1 MLAVDDD
8 GEVTSAT
15 SAVDLKRP
23 LVGPLPAADLKL
35 ERGLDLA
42 PATEAV
48 DLRRA
53 GGSSARPPCLHWI
66 RLHGLHRRAGRC
78 HKSASWPP
86 PSPVGGRRRGCH
98 PDAASSRRF
107 ASPRAPRWRGD
118 DAPDLLRSA
127 ARGP

>member
-1 MLAVDDD
+1 MVGVDDD

-15 SAVDLKRP
+15 SVVDLKRP

-53 GGSSARPPCLHWI
+53 GGSNARPP
-66 RLHGLHRRAGRC
+66 RLH
-78 HKSASWPP
+78 
-86 PSPVGGRRRGCH
+86 
-98 PDAASSRRF
+98 
-107 ASPRAPRWRGD
+107 
-118 DAPDLLRSA
+118 
-127 ARGP
+127 